1 MYTMGKSILLVA
13 FALITFNTTNA
24 QGPSFGLKGGLNF
37 SSLDVESD
45 EQKGRLGF
53 NAGVFGRTDAELP
66 LGVQVELLYSTKGSS
81 ADYTTFFGYVDQS
94 VDFKLNYLEL
104 PVILAFRPVPILDI
118 HLGGYAG
125 YLLAAEV
132 ETSGDLGSGSE
143 DLDVDHFQRID
154 AGLAVGAAL
163 NLGPAQIG
171 ARYLYGLTELADS
184 EEARTVL
191 GNAKNACLQAYIAFG
206 LGQ

>member
-1 MYTMGKSILLVA
+1 MPKNILLAA
-13 FALITFNTTNA
+13 FMLTTLSVVNA

-45 EQKGRLGF
+45 DQKGRLGF
-53 NAGVFGRTDAELP
+53 NAGIFGRTDAEQP
-66 LGVQVELLYSTKGSS
+66 LGLQVELLYSTKGSS
-81 ADYTTFFGYVDQS
+81 AEYTTFFGLVDQT

-104 PVILAFRPVPILDI
+104 PVMLAFRPVEILDI
-118 HLGGYAG
+118 HVGGYAG
-125 YLLAAEV
+125 YLLSAQV

-143 DLDVDHFQRID
+143 DLDADHFQRID
-154 AGLAVGAAL
+154 AGLVVGAGL

-184 EEARTVL
+184 EEARAVL
-191 GNAKNACLQAYIAFG
+191 GNAKNACVQAYVAFG
-206 LGQ
+206 LGR